1 MKYSLLFIQVLF
13 VTFLLS
19 VNISF
24 AQESERSLSNEE
36 ITGGTVQYE
45 QFTKYDLSVFGNNPK
60 VKEWLAGMPRGD
72 KSAKILYF
80 NPNYSLYEEDIS
92 VNNIPL
98 DAKMQVMKEKMAYVQ
113 PPKPE
118 LKRVFINLDKNIKT
132 EQVELMT
139 RFFLIENE
147 IESQAWKPGINQRK
161 IQGYICMDATMKRG
175 EETITAWFTPKIPI
189 SFGPDN
195 YRGLPGLILAV
206 DINGENVILA
216 TSVDLTPPPDDS
228 ISRPKDGKKIK
239 QEAFDKIVAEKI
251 DEFAKAQKSKS
262 AVKRKPLGEGKKY

>member
-1 MKYSLLFIQVLF
+1 MKDSILFIQI
-13 VTFLLS
+13 LLLTYLVS
-19 VNISF
+19 VKISF
-24 AQESERSLSNEE
+24 AQESGRSLSNEE

-45 QFTKYDLSVFGNNPK
+45 QFTKYDLSVFGDDPR

-72 KSAKILYF
+72 KSQKILYF
-80 NPNYSLYEEDIS
+80 NRNCSLYEEDIS
-92 VNNIPL
+92 VDNIPRH
-98 DAKMQVMKEKMAYVQ
+98 AKVQVMKEKIVYVQ

-118 LKRVFINLDKNIKT
+118 LKKVFIELDKNRKT

-147 IESQAWKPGINQRK
+147 IESQAWKPGTNQRK
-161 IQGYICMDATMKRG
+161 IQGYICMDATMKKG
-175 EETITAWFTPKIPI
+175 EETITAWFTPKIPV
-189 SFGPDN
+189 SLGPEN

-206 DINGENVILA
+206 DINDENVLLA

-228 ISRPKDGKKIK
+228 ISRPKNGKMIK

-251 DEFAKAQKSKS
+251 DEFTKAQKSKS
-262 AVKRKPLGEGKKY
+262 LNKKVDKKY

>member
-1 MKYSLLFIQVLF
+1 M
-13 VTFLLS
+13 S
-19 VNISF
+19 VKISF
-24 AQESERSLSNEE
+24 TQESDDGLPKQE
-36 ITGGTVQYE
+36 IIGGTVQYE
-45 QFTKYDLSVFGNNPK
+45 LFSKFDFTVFGNDPR

-80 NPNYSLYEEDIS
+80 NLNYLLYEEDIS
-92 VNNIPL
+92 VNRIPL
-98 DAKMQVMKEKMAYVQ
+98 DAKVQVMKEKMAYVQ

-118 LKRVFINLDKNIKT
+118 LKRVFIDIDKNIKT

-161 IQGYICMDATMKRG
+161 IQGYICKDATMKKG
-175 EETITAWFTPKIPI
+175 EETITAWFSPNIPV
-189 SFGPDN
+189 SLGPEN

-206 DINGENVILA
+206 DINGENVLLA
-216 TSVDLTPPPDDS
+216 TSVDLTLPPDGK
-228 ISRPKDGKKIK
+228 ISRPKNGKMIK
-239 QEAFDKIVAEKI
+239 QEAFDKLVAEKI
-251 DEFAKAQKSKS
+251 DEFAKALKSKS